1 MKWGHDELAKDLAE
15 HLRGA
20 SDRLVWTDMQLGPSG
35 SPRPDVYTVPRSY
48 SRFMPVAYEC
58 KVSVAD
64 FRRDITAGKWTSY
77 LQFAAGV
84 MFCVPAGLIS
94 KDDVPNGCGLMV
106 RSESVWRTVKGATMR
121 AVDNLPR
128 DAWIKLLLD
137 GMHLVT
143 GQRIARG
150 ISEWTLEARVRE
162 KFGDTIGDLVRAR
175 LDAESRFEYET
186 SRLNGAAVDARNLYQ
201 EEMKK
206 ARERVEKDMAE
217 INAERRELAVMLGL
231 PATASVRTIVNRC
244 WEVRSRLD
252 RDDEIRRLKNALDA
266 VQSSL
271 KHALEPI
278 HLPQV
283 AA

>member
-1 MKWGHDELAKDLAE
+1 MKWGHNELASDLAE
-15 HLRGA
+15 HLRGS

-84 MFCVPAGLIS
+84 MFCVPAGLVS
-94 KDDVPNGCGLMV
+94 KDDIPNGCGLMV
-106 RSESVWRTVKGATMR
+106 RSDSVWRTVKGPTMR

-137 GMHLVT
+137 GMHLMT
-143 GQRIARG
+143 GQRIARD
-150 ISEWTLEARVRE
+150 INEWKLEARVRE
-162 KFGDTIGDLVRAR
+162 KFGNTMADLVRSR
-175 LDAESRFEYET
+175 RNAEDRFERDT
-186 SRLNGAAVDARNLYQ
+186 ALLKDAADDAQKLYQ
-201 EEMKK
+201 EQMAK

-217 INAERRELAVMLGL
+217 ISAERREMAVALGL
-231 PATASVRTIVNRC
+231 PEAASVRTIINRA
-244 WEVRSRLD
+244 WEVRQRLD
-252 RDDEIRRLKNALDA
+252 RDNEIRRLKNALDA

-278 HLPQV
+278 RLPEV
-283 AA
+283 SA